1 MARDRFSERVAQ
13 RKRRRW
19 NWVISLLVLALL
31 LAAIGWAA
39 WSTSWLAAKD
49 VRVVGIKHLAAEDV
63 VAAAEVPMGTS
74 LLQIDREPINERVA
88 ELRIVDEVST
98 SREFPNTIVIT
109 VTERQAVAWLRRGS
123 TPWAVDA
130 NGVDYRALNSRPS
143 HLPELKA
150 KRSDRRSMA
159 ATAQVATE
167 LAQSDADIFRR
178 VKSISARSRDSIELT
193 LKSGKTVAWGDAEL
207 TEQKARTLAALLT
220 VSARHYDV
228 SAPERPTTKE

>member
-1 MARDRFSERVAQ
+1 MARDRFTERVAK
-13 RKRRRW
+13 RKRRTW
-19 NWVISLLVLALL
+19 TWVISLLALVLL
-31 LAAIGWAA
+31 LVAIGWAA
-39 WSTSWLAAKD
+39 WSTSWLAAKE
-49 VRVVGIKHLAAEDV
+49 VRVVGTQHLPADDV
-63 VAAAEVPMGTS
+63 IAAAEVPMGTS
-74 LLQIDREPINERVA
+74 LLQIEREPISERVA
-88 ELRIVDEVST
+88 DLRIVDEVSV
-98 SREFPNTIVIT
+98 SREFPNTILIT
-109 VTERQAVAWLRRGS
+109 VKERQAVAWLQRGS

-130 NGVDYRALNSRPS
+130 TGSDYRPLASRPK

-150 KRSDRRSMA
+150 KRSDRRSMK

-178 VKSISARSRDSIELT
+178 VKSISAKSRDSIELN

-228 SAPERPTTKE
+228 SAPERPTTRE